1 MGLGVKPSDFVE
13 SSGPSRHKGLNMS
26 TKDETLVLYYFRK
39 LEGLTQRLRKRVKSQ
54 GMTIHKLKRKLQT
67 HYGSD
72 FDNSDSDGLS
82 DSDSDGLSD
91 TEAGE
96 SDEEEESDIP
106 LTDKVLVVFVFL
118 NLRKKII
125 SLLLIDVVL

>member
-1 MGLGVKPSDFVE
+1 
-13 SSGPSRHKGLNMS
+13 MS

>member
-1 MGLGVKPSDFVE
+1 
-13 SSGPSRHKGLNMS
+13 MS

-96 SDEEEESDIP
+96 SDIP